1 MTPKEYLQQA
11 YRIDRKIKLDIEKL
25 SAMRSSLFGKA
36 VSYESDSTQHTLHGN
51 GIEAAMLRVLEYEE
65 RINAEIDRLTDTR
78 LKIEQVINLVPDDT
92 QREVL
97 TRRYLLYQKW
107 EYIAVEMNY
116 SIRRIHQLHG
126 DALKKIALYFTI
138 DV

>member
-25 SAMRSSLFGKA
+25 SAMRSALFGKA
-36 VSYESDSTQHTLHGN
+36 VSYESDGSQHTPHGN

-116 SIRRIHQLHG
+116 NIKWIFKLHG
-126 DALKKIALYFTI
+126 KALSKLTI
-138 DV
+138 ESDY

>member
-1 MTPKEYLQQA
+1 MTTKEYLQQA
-11 YRIDRKIKLDIEKL
+11 YRIDRKIKLDIEKQ

-36 VSYESDSTQHTLHGN
+36 VSYESDGTQHTPHGN

-116 SIRRIHQLHG
+116 NIKWIFKLHG
-126 DALKKIALYFTI
+126 KALSKLTI
-138 DV
+138 ESDY

>member
-11 YRIDRKIKLDIEKL
+11 YRIDRKIKLDIEKQ

-36 VSYESDSTQHTLHGN
+36 VSYESDGTQHTPHGN

-65 RINAEIDRLTDTR
+65 RINAEIDMLTDTR

-116 SIRRIHQLHG
+116 NIKWIFKLHG
-126 DALKKIALYFTI
+126 KALSKLTI
-138 DV
+138 ESDY

>member
-11 YRIDRKIKLDIEKL
+11 YRIDRKIKLDIEKQ

-36 VSYESDSTQHTLHGN
+36 VSYESDGTQHTPHGN

-116 SIRRIHQLHG
+116 NIKWIFKLHG
-126 DALKKIALYFTI
+126 KALSKLTI
-138 DV
+138 ESDY

>member
-11 YRIDRKIKLDIEKL
+11 YRIDRKIKLDIEKQ

-36 VSYESDSTQHTLHGN
+36 VSYESDGTQHTPHGN
-51 GIEAAMLRVLEYEE
+51 GIEAAILRVLEYEE

-78 LKIEQVINLVPDDT
+78 LKIEQVINRVPDDT

-116 SIRRIHQLHG
+116 NIKWIFKLHG
-126 DALKKIALYFTI
+126 KALSKLTI
-138 DV
+138 ESDY

>member
-25 SAMRSSLFGKA
+25 SAMRSALFGKA
-36 VSYESDSTQHTLHGN
+36 VSYESDGSQHTRHGN

-116 SIRRIHQLHG
+116 NIKWIFKLHG
-126 DALKKIALYFTI
+126 KALSKLTI
-138 DV
+138 ESDY

>member
-25 SAMRSSLFGKA
+25 SAMRSALFGKA
-36 VSYESDSTQHTLHGN
+36 VSYESDGTQHTPHGN

-78 LKIEQVINLVPDDT
+78 LKVEQVINLVPDDT

-116 SIRRIHQLHG
+116 NIKWIFKLHG
-126 DALKKIALYFTI
+126 KALSKLTI
-138 DV
+138 ESDY

>member
-1 MTPKEYLQQA
+1 MLLTPKEYLQQA

-25 SAMRSSLFGKA
+25 SAMRSALFGKA
-36 VSYESDSTQHTLHGN
+36 VSYESDGTQHTPHGN

-116 SIRRIHQLHG
+116 NIKWIFKLHG
-126 DALKKIALYFTI
+126 KALSKLTI
-138 DV
+138 ESDY

>member
-11 YRIDRKIKLDIEKL
+11 YRIDRKIKLDIEKQ

-36 VSYESDSTQHTLHGN
+36 VSYESDGTQHTPHGN

-78 LKIEQVINLVPDDT
+78 LKIEQVINRVPDDT

-116 SIRRIHQLHG
+116 NIKWIFKLHG
-126 DALKKIALYFTI
+126 KALSKLTI
-138 DV
+138 ESDY

>member
-11 YRIDRKIKLDIEKL
+11 YRIDRKIKLDIEKQ

-36 VSYESDSTQHTLHGN
+36 VSYESDGTQHTPHGN

-65 RINAEIDRLTDTR
+65 RINAEIERLTDTR

-116 SIRRIHQLHG
+116 NIKWIFKLHG
-126 DALKKIALYFTI
+126 KALSKLTI
-138 DV
+138 ESDY

>member
-11 YRIDRKIKLDIEKL
+11 YRIDRKIKLDIEKQ

-36 VSYESDSTQHTLHGN
+36 VSYESDGSQHTPHGN
-51 GIEAAMLRVLEYEE
+51 GIEAAILRVLEYEE

-116 SIRRIHQLHG
+116 NIKWIFKLHG
-126 DALKKIALYFTI
+126 KALSKLTI
-138 DV
+138 ESDY

>member
-1 MTPKEYLQQA
+1 MTTKEYLQQA

-25 SAMRSSLFGKA
+25 NAMRSALFGKA
-36 VSYESDSTQHTLHGN
+36 VSYESDGTQHTPHGN
-51 GIEAAMLRVLEYEE
+51 GIEAAILRVLEYEE

-78 LKIEQVINLVPDDT
+78 LKVEQVINLVPDDT

-116 SIRRIHQLHG
+116 NIKWIFKLHG
-126 DALKKIALYFTI
+126 KALSKLTI
-138 DV
+138 ESDY

>member
-11 YRIDRKIKLDIEKL
+11 YRIDRKIKLDIEKQ

-36 VSYESDSTQHTLHGN
+36 VSYESDGTQHTPHGN
-51 GIEAAMLRVLEYEE
+51 GIEAAILRVLEYEE

-116 SIRRIHQLHG
+116 NIKWIFKLHG
-126 DALKKIALYFTI
+126 KALSKLTI
-138 DV
+138 ESDY

>member
-11 YRIDRKIKLDIEKL
+11 YRIDRKIKLDIEKQ
-25 SAMRSSLFGKA
+25 SAMRSALFGKA
-36 VSYESDSTQHTLHGN
+36 VSYESDGAQHTPHGD

-65 RINAEIDRLTDTR
+65 RINAEIDRLTATR
-78 LKIEQVINLVPDDT
+78 LKIEQVINLVPDDI

-116 SIRRIHQLHG
+116 NIKWIFKLHG
-126 DALKKIALYFTI
+126 KALSKLTI
-138 DV
+138 ESDY

>member
-25 SAMRSSLFGKA
+25 SAMRSALFGKA
-36 VSYESDSTQHTLHGN
+36 VSYESDGTQHTPHGN
-51 GIEAAMLRVLEYEE
+51 GIEAAILRVLEYEE
-65 RINAEIDRLTDTR
+65 RINAEIDMLTDTR

-116 SIRRIHQLHG
+116 NIKWIFKLHG
-126 DALKKIALYFTI
+126 KALSKLTI
-138 DV
+138 ESDY

>member
-11 YRIDRKIKLDIEKL
+11 YRIDRKIKLDIEKQ

-36 VSYESDSTQHTLHGN
+36 VSYESDGTQHTPHGN
-51 GIEAAMLRVLEYEE
+51 GIEAAILRVLEYEE

-78 LKIEQVINLVPDDT
+78 LKVEQVINRVPDDT

-116 SIRRIHQLHG
+116 NIKWIFKLHG
-126 DALKKIALYFTI
+126 KALSKLTI
-138 DV
+138 ESDY